1 MKLWKSLVSA
11 AMALTMV
18 GAVVPAS
25 TSAFTVTTDIS
36 PARVVESADL
46 SQDAENFDTVEAAV
60 RYVREC
66 IRTRDTEF
74 VYSLPASLD
83 YEKSFD
89 EVMLGA
95 VEETYNADEGDYIK
109 YDINSVYC
117 TGKYDGVSY
126 YYYITMKY
134 YTTTAQEQ
142 YVDKRVEQII
152 SSLDLE
158 NKDDYGKICAIYE
171 YIINNVGYD
180 YSEDENNKERF
191 SAYGALHNGKA
202 VCQGFSQLFYRLA
215 KEVGIPC
222 RIISGTADGGHAWNI
237 VAVDGI
243 YYLVDSTWDIFSD
256 DISQCD
262 YFMKGSLDF
271 DEADRT
277 TPHVASGE
285 NPDNFIITDFTTDEF
300 KAAYPIADYAFD
312 VNNRQKGY
320 TLGDVNNDGVVDSAD
335 ASEILSAYANLSIYG
350 VSYIS
355 AAQELAADLNNDDTI
370 DSTDASV
377 IMEYYSY
384 VSTGGTIP
392 LTDYLKKVK

>member
-36 PARVVESADL
+36 PVRVVENADI
-46 SQDAENFDTVEAAV
+46 SQTAESFDTVEAAA

-83 YEKSFD
+83 YEKTFHD
-89 EVMLGA
+89 VMLGA

-109 YDINSVYC
+109 YDISSVYC
-117 TGKYDGVSY
+117 KGKYDGVRY
-126 YYYITMKY
+126 YYYITMEY
-134 YTTTAQEQ
+134 YTTSLQEQ
-142 YVDKRVEQII
+142 YVDNKVKQLI
-152 SSLDLE
+152 STLDLE
-158 NKDDYGKICAIYE
+158 SKDDYGKICAIYE

-180 YSEDENNKERF
+180 YNEDEENKERF

-215 KEVGIPC
+215 KEVGVPC

-237 VAVDGI
+237 AAVDGI

-256 DISQCD
+256 NVSQCD

-271 DEADRT
+271 DDADPEK
-277 TPHVASGE
+277 PHIASGAD
-285 NPDNFIITDFTTDEF
+285 PDNFILTDFSTAEF
-300 KAAYPIADYAFD
+300 KAEYPVADYAFD
-312 VNNRQKGY
+312 ANDRKKGY
-320 TLGDVNNDGVVDSAD
+320 VLGDVNNDEVIDSAD
-335 ASEILSAYANLSIYG
+335 ASVILSAYANLSIYG

-355 AAQELAADLNNDDTI
+355 AAQELAADVNMNNTI

-377 IMEYYSY
+377 VMEYYGY
-384 VSTGGTIP
+384 VSTGGELP
-392 LTDYLKKVK
+392 FTDFLRR